1 MKLTKIIL
9 LCLLFVLSLTACQ
22 GEFFC
27 EVCGKPAFNHIC
39 CPAAPCPICGSTDL
53 CDCATDIVEQDP
65 CPICGAT
72 VLCNCI
78 QGSPLVGDPSPMRA
92 EESHSVWLE
101 RPLMYVDSGLVR
113 TLELIKIP
121 PSGINPADG
130 EEMYT
135 KAGVST
141 VKFSE
146 LPAQFTFKWD
156 ARIEITGIVVNRFPL
171 YDHTKNETC
180 EMEEN
185 KLILEAGYY
194 YEFILLTPTGTETYG
209 ILTAAEIPRDAF
221 ATPTNE
227 IRVSYTYLGEEKQKR
242 ISESLYEAR
251 WNALDPSS
259 NQVVQTASSTPYNL
273 PGLCEI
279 SVTEPTVCL
288 IANREIAAYVISAA
302 PVDEN
307 NKIISGTGRGKT
319 FTVEDNT
326 FELSEGSFYYSV
338 YVCFDGG
345 SFTNYGFIAHYTPEK
360 GE

>member
-1 MKLTKIIL
+1 MKHTKILL
-9 LCLLFVLSLTACQ
+9 LCLLLTLSLTACR
-22 GEFFC
+22 GEFLC

-39 CPAAPCPICGSTDL
+39 CPADPCPVCGATDL
-53 CDCATDIVEQDP
+53 CDCAVDIVEQDP

-78 QGSPLVGDPSPMRA
+78 QGSPLVGDPSPMRT

-101 RPLMYVDSGLVR
+101 RPLMYDYSGLVR
-113 TLELIKIP
+113 TLELTKIP
-121 PSGINPADG
+121 PIGINPADG

-135 KAGVST
+135 KAGVGT

-156 ARIEITGIVVNRFPL
+156 ERIEIAGIIVNRFPL
-171 YDHTKNETC
+171 YDHAQSETC
-180 EMEEN
+180 ELTEN

-209 ILTAAEIPRDAF
+209 ITTAAAPVKLTSPTNPRDI
-221 ATPTNE
+221 N
-227 IRVSYTYLGEEKQKR
+227 ISYTYLGEEKQKL

-279 SVTEPTVCL
+279 SATEPTVSL
-288 IANREIAAYVISAA
+288 LENMEIASYVISAS

-319 FTVEDNT
+319 FTVADNT
-326 FELSEGSFYYSV
+326 FSLLEGSFYYSV